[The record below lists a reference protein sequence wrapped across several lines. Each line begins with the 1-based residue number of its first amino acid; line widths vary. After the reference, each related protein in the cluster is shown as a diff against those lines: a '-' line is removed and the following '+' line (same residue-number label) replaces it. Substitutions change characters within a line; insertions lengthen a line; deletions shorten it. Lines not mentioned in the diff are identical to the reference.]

1 MIYLISYKDS
11 GVVDFIGAF
20 AVSAGFGSEELCR
33 FFGFFSET
41 FFILFFIFIFFSY
54 FFEWQDPIMQAQSMR
69 RTYEKKMDDYSII
82 MVKAIADRCREIEMK
97 VLKIASTSPFLEKL
111 PRLHLFSKNCLDL
124 KHFQTRRGFC
134 GGAP

>member
-41 FFILFFIFIFFSY
+41 FFILFESLFSY
-54 FFEWQDPIMQAQSMR
+54 FF
-69 RTYEKKMDDYSII
+69 II
-82 MVKAIADRCREIEMK
+82 FLMARSDH
-97 VLKIASTSPFLEKL
+97 ASTI
-111 PRLHLFSKNCLDL
+111 NA
-124 KHFQTRRGFC
+124 QGI
-134 GGAP
+134 